1 MRYLKTRVSATF
13 CLHGHLHLRFATVD
27 SSLAS
32 PSLGEVRK
40 VLVKRDEM
48 RCPDM
53 LKPVTSYC
61 HGFRVS
67 LKSALWEETWVRGFV
82 TYIPRHMQPS
92 R

>member
-1 MRYLKTRVSATF
+1 MRV
-13 CLHGHLHLRFATVD
+13 
-27 SSLAS
+27 
-32 PSLGEVRK
+32 PEV
-40 VLVKRDEM
+40 
-48 RCPDM
+48 

-92 R
+92 K